1 MLHVGSLV
9 RARHYS
15 LAVLLCTLAAV
26 MFTVAPAAA
35 QTTNGVIAG
44 IVTDAQGGVL
54 PGVTLTAR
62 NAETGF
68 TRTVVTETDG
78 RYRVAGLAPGRY
90 DLRAELQGFGAV
102 EVMEITLTIDG
113 EVVRNV
119 TMQVQGVQES
129 VSVTAQAPVVETTRS
144 EVSGVVTQEQ
154 MQMLPLDSRQ
164 PIGLALLLPGTSQ
177 DAVRPRKFNANIG
190 AGAFTH
196 GSALLVDGMWNKE
209 GNTGE
214 PRQDFPQAAIRE
226 FRVYVSQAPA
236 EFGWTAG
243 GAVSFA
249 TKSGTNLWSGE
260 VFEFFRNKSLNTL
273 NKFEKEAG
281 VAKPNFK
288 RHQFGGALGGPIVQD
303 RLHFFAASERTD
315 TTPYATVTTGR
326 PDLYRAI
333 EGVFAIPEY
342 SNMVFTRG
350 DLQVN
355 QAQTTFARYAWQDS
369 DFTCEGC
376 GGNQALFSGNGIQ
389 QKRYSLVAG
398 HTWVLSSRVLNEVR
412 GQVTNY
418 HFRQHPPGVRPQ
430 ENLFDNSPARTAPL
444 TQVYVFPSLTW
455 GTNTNYYTT
464 QYAREIRD
472 DLSIAAGAHTWK
484 MGGGFLHLTIMG
496 DLRENIGTWTFTGD
510 QFFDPNNPANL
521 RSLTGAR
528 LFTAGLGGFPRYVP
542 NQMWNAYIQ
551 DEWRV
556 RPNITLSLGVR
567 YDLQY
572 KAFNEELDLN
582 DKTIFPTSGTSTQI
596 PYVDFSKRG
605 DKNNFGPRIGLAWDL
620 KDGRSVVRAGY
631 GIYYNPMNLLVTT
644 NERTN
649 FRQASI
655 TVANPAYPDPYR
667 GLSPAGFVSTA
678 PQNIS
683 ILANDLENVESR
695 AASAGFSQELGA
707 NLAIHTDV
715 VYNRM
720 VKVPQAID
728 INPRANGATGLRA
741 LNQFSRIEETRSNG
755 DIDYTALMLR
765 LDKRFD
771 NRYLYM
777 VSYTL
782 SKADGNVPSGG
793 INSRVTQSEAPQLDE
808 GPAVNDRR
816 HALVASGSVLLPYDI
831 NLGGVWTLRST
842 MPFSA
847 LAGVDLNGDGVNSD
861 YVPGTT
867 RAIGNRENASMMQ
880 AVNAW
885 RASRSLAAIPESQV
899 NTNEYNSVDIR
910 VSKSVALRGTQ
921 KLEVIAQAFN
931 VLGRDNLQA
940 AWVTNALSNQFG
952 RARQAFNRQ
961 QGEVAIRFAW

>member
-1 MLHVGSLV
+1 MFRFALV
-9 RARHYS
+9 
-15 LAVLLCTLAAV
+15 LVCTAAAS
-26 MFTVAPAAA
+26 FSASPAAA

-44 IVTDAQGGVL
+44 VVSDAQGGVL
-54 PGVTLTAR
+54 PGVTVTVR

-68 TRTVVTETDG
+68 THTVVTEGDG
-78 RYRVAGLAPGRY
+78 RYRLAGLAPGRY
-90 DLRAELQGFGAV
+90 DLRVELQGFGPIAV
-102 EVMEITLTIDG
+102 TDITLTTGG
-113 EVVRNV
+113 EVVRDV
-119 TMQVQGVQES
+119 TMQLQGVQES
-129 VSVTAQAPVVETTRS
+129 VSVTAEAPVVETTRS
-144 EVSGVVTQEQ
+144 DVSGVVTQDQ
-154 MQMLPLDSRQ
+154 MQMLPLESRQ

-190 AGAFTH
+190 AGAFTM
-196 GSALLVDGMWNKE
+196 GSALLVDGVWNKE

-260 VFEFFRNKSLNTL
+260 VFEFLRNKSLNTL
-273 NKFEKEAG
+273 NLFEEAAG
-281 VAKPNFK
+281 IKKPDFE
-288 RHQFGGALGGPIVQD
+288 RHQFGGALGGPIVRD
-303 RLHFFAASERTD
+303 RLHFFAAAERTD

-326 PDLYRAI
+326 PDLYSAV
-333 EGVFAIPEY
+333 EGTFAVPEY

-355 QAQTTFARYAWQDS
+355 SNQTAFARYAWQDS

-376 GGNQALFSGNGIQ
+376 GGNQAFFSGNGIQ

-398 HTWVLSSRVLNEVR
+398 HTWVISSRVFNEMR

-418 HFRQHPPGVRPQ
+418 HFRQHPPGVRAL
-430 ENLFDNSPARTAPL
+430 ESLFDNSPARTAPL
-444 TQVYVFPSLTW
+444 TQVYTFPSLTW

-464 QYAREIRD
+464 QYARELRN

-484 MGGGFLHLTIMG
+484 FGGAFLHLTIMG
-496 DLRENIGTWTFTGD
+496 DLRENIGTWTFTND
-510 QFFDPNNPANL
+510 QVFDPNNPANV

-528 LFTAGLGGFPRYVP
+528 LFTAALGGFPRYVP
-542 NQMWNAYIQ
+542 NQMWNGYIQ

-556 RPNITLSLGVR
+556 RPNLTLNLGLR

-572 KAFNEELDLN
+572 KAFNEELDIN
-582 DKTIFPTSGTSTQI
+582 DRTIFPTTGTPTQI

-605 DKNNFGPRIGLAWDL
+605 DTNNFGPRVGLAWDL
-620 KDGRSVVRAGY
+620 NEGRSVVRAGY
-631 GIYYNPMNLLVTT
+631 GIYYNPMNLIVTT

-655 TVANPAYPDPYR
+655 TITNPSYPDPYL
-667 GLSPAGFVSTA
+667 GLSPERFVSTA
-678 PQNIS
+678 PQNVS
-683 ILANDLENVESR
+683 IMANDLENAESH
-695 AASAGFSQELGA
+695 AATAGFSQELTT
-707 NLAIHTDV
+707 NLAVHTDV

-720 VKVPQAID
+720 TKVPQAID
-728 INPRANGATGLRA
+728 INPRALGSSGPRP
-741 LNQFSRIEETRSNG
+741 LNQFGRIEETRSNG
-755 DIDYTALMLR
+755 EIDYRALMLR
-765 LDKRFD
+765 LEKRFD
-771 NRYLYM
+771 RRYLYM

-782 SKADGNVPSGG
+782 AKSDGNVPSGG
-793 INSRVTQSEAPQLDE
+793 INSRVTQSEAPGLDE
-808 GPAVNDRR
+808 GPAVSDRR
-816 HALVASGSVLLPYDI
+816 HALVASGSVLLPYDVSV
-831 NLGGVWTLRST
+831 GAVWTLRST

-847 LAGVDLNGDGVNSD
+847 TAGVDLNGDGVNTD

-867 RAIGNRENASMMQ
+867 RNLGNRDNERMLQ

-885 RASRSLAAIPESQV
+885 RASRGLGALAASQIDE
-899 NTNEYNSVDIR
+899 NDYNSVDVR
-910 VSKSVALRGTQ
+910 VSKAIALGGTR
-921 KLEVIAQAFN
+921 KLELIAQVFN
-931 VLGRDNLQA
+931 LLGRDNLQA

-952 RARQAFNRQ
+952 RIRQPFNRQ
-961 QGEVAIRFAW
+961 QGEVAVRFAW

>member
-1 MLHVGSLV
+1 MFRVGAPV
-9 RARHYS
+9 RGWHFS
-15 LAVLLCTLAAV
+15 FGLLLMAAV
-26 MFTVAPAAA
+26 VALVAAPAAA

-44 IVTDAQGGVL
+44 MVSDAQGGVL
-54 PGVTLTAR
+54 PGVTVTVR
-62 NAETGF
+62 NTETGF
-68 TRTVVTETDG
+68 TRTAVTEGDG
-78 RYRVAGLAPGRY
+78 RYRLAGLAPGRY
-90 DLRAELQGFGAV
+90 DLRAELQGFGPIAV
-102 EVMEITLTIDG
+102 TEITLNVGG
-113 EVVRNV
+113 EVVRDV

-129 VSVTAQAPVVETTRS
+129 VSVTAEAPVVETTRS

-154 MQMLPLDSRQ
+154 MQMLPLESRQ

-190 AGAFTH
+190 AGAFTM

-214 PRQDFPQAAIRE
+214 PRQDFPQSAIRE

-260 VFEFFRNKSLNTL
+260 VFEFLRHKSLNTL
-273 NKFEKEAG
+273 NLFEEAAG
-281 VAKPNFK
+281 ISKPDFK
-288 RHQFGGALGGPIVQD
+288 RHQFGGALGGPIVRD
-303 RLHFFAASERTD
+303 RLHFFVASERTD

-326 PDLYRAI
+326 PDLYRSI
-333 EGVFAIPEY
+333 EGTFAVPEY

-350 DLQVN
+350 DLQIN
-355 QAQTTFARYAWQDS
+355 PDQTTFARYAWQDS

-376 GGNQALFSGNGIQ
+376 GGNQAFFSGNGIQ

-398 HTWVLSSRVLNEVR
+398 HTWVVSSRILNEMR

-444 TQVYVFPSLTW
+444 TQVYTFPSLTW
-455 GTNTNYYTT
+455 GTSVNYYTT
-464 QYAREIRD
+464 QYARELRD

-484 MGGGFLHLTIMG
+484 LGGAFLHLTIMG
-496 DLRENIGTWTFTGD
+496 DLRENPGAWTFTND
-510 QFFDPNNPANL
+510 QLFDPNNPAIMGG
-521 RSLTGAR
+521 LTGAR
-528 LFTAGLGGFPRYVP
+528 LFTAALGGFPRYVP

-572 KAFNEELDLN
+572 KAFNEELDIN
-582 DKTIFPTSGTSTQI
+582 DRTVFPTTGTPRQI
-596 PYVDFSKRG
+596 PYVDFARRG
-605 DKNNFGPRIGLAWDL
+605 DKNNIGPRLGLAWDL
-620 KDGRSVVRAGY
+620 NEGRSVLRAGY

-644 NERTN
+644 AERTN

-655 TVANPAYPDPYR
+655 TIPNPSYPDPYQ
-667 GLSPAGFVSTA
+667 GLSPERFVSTA
-678 PQNIS
+678 PQNIA

-695 AASAGFSQELGA
+695 ASTVGFSQEVTR
-707 NLAIHTDV
+707 NLAVHADV
-715 VYNRM
+715 VYNQM
-720 VKVPQAID
+720 SKVPQAID
-728 INPRANGATGLRA
+728 INPRALGATGPRP
-741 LNQFSRIEETRSNG
+741 LNQFARIEETRANG
-755 DIDYTALMLR
+755 EIDYKALMLR
-765 LDKRFD
+765 LEKRFD
-771 NRYLYM
+771 RRYLYM

-816 HALVASGSVLLPYDI
+816 HAIVASGSVLLPYDVS
-831 NLGGVWTLRST
+831 LGAVWTLRST

-847 LAGVDLNGDGVNSD
+847 TAGVDLNGDGVNTD

-867 RAIGNRENASMMQ
+867 RTIGNRDNGRMLQ
-880 AVNAW
+880 AVNQW
-885 RASRSLAAIPESQV
+885 RGSRGLAALPESQID
-899 NTNEYNSVDIR
+899 TNEYNAVDVRI
-910 VSKSVALRGTQ
+910 SKSIALRGTQ
-921 KLEVIAQAFN
+921 KLELIGQVFN
-931 VLGRDNLQA
+931 LFGRDNLQA
-940 AWVTNALSNQFG
+940 AWVGNALSNQFG
-952 RARQAFNRQ
+952 RIRQSFNRQ